1 MSIHTKRANNSTG
14 MPEGEE
20 LQQQV
25 EKRHQRGQM
34 WLSLFQIALISAVI
48 ALVVLIANIINQ
60 TVGLVAIENENDR
73 AQLVEAHIEER
84 MMAVPNT
91 TSSEDDTALADA
103 IAADPYAIGFFGYAF
118 YQEQAD
124 RLRPLAI
131 DGVEPSQES
140 ATDGSYKLSRPLYL
154 YTGESVLLKEPQV
167 TSFLD
172 FYLQNVNDVIEEVGY
187 FPISDDM
194 LAEQDNALRVAT
206 GGPTAEGDFGDIV
219 ISGSSTVYP
228 LTVRLAEMFEANGH
242 DGAVT
247 VESTGTKSGYAALCA
262 DKTAAIA
269 DSSRAIT
276 RQETA
281 ACLKSKRT
289 PVQLQVGADAVA
301 VVVSSRN
308 DFARDLS
315 DEELRTIFGGGF
327 SEAERWSDVRADWPD
342 EPIVRYIPGIDSGT
356 LDFFVERIYVEELPL
371 VELPKEA
378 LLSILVAN
386 ESKGVIRRFESE
398 QPLAERSQEE
408 MHDLVVERVVA
419 PRVVA
424 SWNLIPSLFDRE
436 EIEAETF
443 ERYPDAEVEWHS
455 WINRNFLTSTQ
466 SSVPEYAGIRTALLG
481 TLWVILIVTLFAVP
495 VGIGA
500 AIYLEEYATQGRI
513 SRILQTNIDNL
524 AGVPSIIYGILGLAI
539 FVRALE
545 ILTSGTAFG
554 VGDPTTA
561 NGRTI
566 LSAGLTLGLLVL
578 PIIIINAQEAI
589 RAVPQSHREA
599 GYGMGGTRWQ
609 VVRSHVLPSAIPGIL
624 TGTILGI
631 SRAIGETAPLVVIG
645 ASTFI
650 TVDPTGPFSK
660 FSVLPMQIFQWTT
673 RPQAEFRHIA
683 AAASIVLLVLM
694 FAMNGTAIYLRNR
707 FSRES

>member
-1 MSIHTKRANNSTG
+1 MSIQTESSKKLSG

-25 EKRHQRGQM
+25 LKRHQRGQI
-34 WLSLFQIALISAVI
+34 WLSLFQIALISAII
-48 ALVVLIANIINQ
+48 ALGVLIANIVNQ
-60 TVGLVAIENENDR
+60 TVGLVAIENENDP
-73 AQLVEAHIEER
+73 AQLVGSHIEES
-84 MMAVPNT
+84 MMAAANT

-124 RLRPLAI
+124 KLRPLAI
-131 DGVEPSQES
+131 DGVQPSQES
-140 ATDGSYKLSRPLYL
+140 ATDGSYELSRPLYL
-154 YTGESVLLKEPQV
+154 YTAQSILDREPQV
-167 TSFLD
+167 ASFLD
-172 FYLQNVNDVIEEVGY
+172 FYLRNVNDVIEEVGY
-187 FPISDDM
+187 FPVPDDL

-206 GGPTAEGDFGDIV
+206 GGPVTEGQVGDIV
-219 ISGSSTVYP
+219 VSGSSTVYP
-228 LTVRLAEMFEANGH
+228 LTVRLAEMFEAAGH
-242 DGAVT
+242 DGTVT
-247 VESTGTKSGYAALCA
+247 VESTGTKGGYTALCV

-269 DSSRAIT
+269 DSSRAIS

-281 ACLKSKRT
+281 ACVKSKRM
-289 PVQLQVGADAVA
+289 PVEIQVGADAVA
-301 VVVSSRN
+301 VVVSSQN
-308 DFARDLS
+308 DFVRDVTQQ
-315 DEELRTIFGGGF
+315 EMQAIFTT
-327 SEAERWSDVRADWPD
+327 AERWSDVRAEWPD
-342 EPIVRYIPGIDSGT
+342 QPIVRYIPSIDSGT
-356 LDFFVERIYVEELPL
+356 LDFFVEKVYVEEFPL
-371 VELPKEA
+371 AELPHEA
-378 LLSILVAN
+378 LYSLLLAY
-386 ESKGVIRRFESE
+386 ESKGVIRRLESE
-398 QPLAERSQEE
+398 QPLAERSQSD
-408 MHDLVVERVVA
+408 MYDLVVERIVA

-424 SWNLIPSLFDRE
+424 SWNLLPSILNRA

-443 ERYPDAEVEWHS
+443 EKYPDAEVQWYAWLNWH
-455 WINRNFLTSTQ
+455 FLTGSQ
-466 SSVPEYAGIRTALLG
+466 SSVPEYAGIRTAILG
-481 TLWVILIVTLFAVP
+481 TLWVIVIVTLFAVP
-495 VGIGA
+495 VGVGA
-500 AIYLEEYATQGRI
+500 AIYLEEYATHGRI

-539 FVRALE
+539 FVRAME
-545 ILTSGTAFG
+545 VITSGTAFG

-578 PIIIINAQEAI
+578 PIIIINSQEAI
-589 RAVPQSHREA
+589 RAVPRAHREA

-650 TVDPTGPFSK
+650 TIDPSGPFSK
-660 FSVLPMQIFQWTT
+660 FTVLPMQIFQWTT

-683 AAASIVLLVLM
+683 AAASIVLLLLM
-694 FAMNGTAIYLRNR
+694 FAMNGTAIFLRNR
-707 FSRES
+707 YSKEL

>member
-1 MSIHTKRANNSTG
+1 MSIHTESTTKPTG

-34 WLSLFQIALISAVI
+34 WLSLFQIALISAII
-48 ALVVLIANIINQ
+48 ALAVLIANIVNQ
-60 TVGLVAIENENDR
+60 TFGLVATENENDPG
-73 AQLVEAHIEER
+73 QLVSGHIEQA
-84 MMAVPNT
+84 MMAASNA
-91 TSSEDDTALADA
+91 TSSENDAELADA

-118 YQEQAD
+118 YQDQAD

-140 ATDGSYKLSRPLYL
+140 ATDGSYPLSRPLYL
-154 YTGESVLLKEPQV
+154 YTGESVLVKEPQV

-172 FYLQNVNDVIEEVGY
+172 FYLRNVNDVIEEVGY
-187 FPISDDM
+187 FPISDDL

-206 GGPTAEGDFGDIV
+206 GGPVSEGEVGDIV
-219 ISGSSTVYP
+219 ISGSSTVFP
-228 LTVRLAEMFEANGH
+228 LTARLAEMFEAAGH
-242 DGAVT
+242 DGTVT
-247 VESTGTKSGYAALCA
+247 VESTGTKGGYAALCV

-269 DSSRAIT
+269 DSSRAIS
-276 RQETA
+276 RQESA

-289 PVQLQVGADAVA
+289 PVELHVGADAIA
-301 VVVSSRN
+301 VVVSSQN
-308 DFARDLS
+308 DFVRDVT
-315 DEELRTIFGGGF
+315 EQEMQAIFTT
-327 SEAERWSDVRADWPD
+327 AERWSDVRAEWPD
-342 EPIVRYIPGIDSGT
+342 EPIVRHIPSMDSGT
-356 LDFFVERIYVEELPL
+356 LDFFVEKVYLEEFALADLPH
-371 VELPKEA
+371 EA
-378 LLSILVAN
+378 LHSILVAY

-408 MHDLVVERVVA
+408 MYDLVVERIVA

-424 SWNLIPSLFDRE
+424 SWNMIPSLFDRE
-436 EIEAETF
+436 EIEATTF
-443 ERYPDAEVEWHS
+443 EEYPDAEVQWYS
-455 WINRNFLTSTQ
+455 WINWNFLTGTQ

-481 TLWVILIVTLFAVP
+481 TLWVILIVILFAVP

-650 TVDPTGPFSK
+650 TVDPSGPFSK
-660 FSVLPMQIFQWTT
+660 FTVLPMQIFQWTT

-683 AAASIVLLVLM
+683 AAASIVLLLLM

-707 FSRES
+707 FSKEL